1 MFLRSQ
7 IRKKDGKTHT
17 YWSVVE
23 NKRLHDGR
31 ILQRQVLYLGEV
43 NDSQREAWRKTLD
56 AFVEGEDTPR
66 QIALF
71 PHDRPVPV
79 DDARVVQIRLR
90 DLTLHRPRQ
99 WGGCWLAL
107 ELYQQLGLDTFF
119 AGHLPASRK
128 GTAWDRILQVLV
140 TYRLIAPGSEWH
152 LHREWFQ
159 RTALADLLGGDF
171 GLAEIHRLYECLDH
185 VLPLKDQLFA
195 HLRQRWSDLFGAQY
209 DVLLYDLTSTYFEI
223 SVPESPDDKRKHG
236 YSRDHRSDCP
246 QVVIA
251 LVITPEGYPL
261 AYEVLPG
268 NTADKTT
275 LRDFLA
281 KIEARYGKARRIWLM
296 DRGIPTEETLAEM
309 RASDPP
315 VQYLVG
321 TPKGRLTAMESALL
335 RVPWCAVREGIQ
347 TKLLTKDGEVYILAE
362 SLGRVQKER
371 AMRLR
376 KLRRLLTRLRELQEQ
391 APRRDQLL
399 MALGAAKA
407 EAGRLY
413 SVMKITVPAPRE
425 KTNPDTFHFRL
436 DRAKLRTVRSREG
449 RYLLR
454 SNLKGRDTGELWN
467 MYMQLV
473 QVEEAFKNL
482 KGDLAVRPVFHQKM
496 ERIEAHIL
504 VAFIAYTLHVCLR
517 QRCRKVAGGLTPRAV
532 LEKFSAIQMIDVHL
546 PCTDGR
552 KVILSRYTQ
561 PEKELQVLLQQL
573 GMHLPEQ
580 PPPRITQ
587 SDVVKTS
594 ARF

>member
-23 NKRLHDGR
+23 NKRLHGGR
-31 ILQRQVLYLGEV
+31 IIQRQVLYLGEV
-43 NDSQREAWRKTLD
+43 NDSQREAWRKSLD
-56 AFVEGEDTPR
+56 AFVDGEETPR

-71 PHDRPVPV
+71 PHDRPAPAH
-79 DDARVVQIRLR
+79 DARVVQIRLR

-119 AGHLPASRK
+119 AERLDPSRK
-128 GTAWDRILQVLV
+128 GTRWERILQVLV
-140 TYRLIAPGSEWH
+140 TYRLVSPGSEWR
-152 LHREWFQ
+152 LHRDWFE
-159 RTALADLLGGDF
+159 RTALADLLGGNF

-185 VLPLKDQLFA
+185 VLPLKEQLFA
-195 HLRQRWSDLFGAQY
+195 HLRERWSDLFGAKY
-209 DVLLYDLTSTYFEI
+209 DILLYDLTSTYFEI
-223 SVPESPDDKRKHG
+223 AVPEDPNDKRKHG
-236 YSRDHRSDCP
+236 YSRDHRGDCP

-268 NTADKTT
+268 NTADKAT
-275 LRDFLA
+275 LREFLA
-281 KIEARYGKARRIWLM
+281 QIETRYGKARRLWLM
-296 DRGIPTEETLAEM
+296 DRGIPTEATLEEM
-309 RASDPP
+309 RAGNPP

-321 TPKGRLTAMESALL
+321 TPKGRLSALEADL
-335 RVPWCAVREGIQ
+335 LKLPWSEVREGIQ
-347 TKLLTKDGEVYILAE
+347 TKLLAKDGEVYILAE

-371 AMRLR
+371 AMRRR
-376 KLRRLLTRLRELQEQ
+376 KLRRLLARLRELQQ
-391 APRRDQLL
+391 KAPRRDQLL
-399 MALGAAKA
+399 MALGVAKA
-407 EAGRLY
+407 EAGRVY
-413 SVMKITVPAPRE
+413 SVMKITVPAARQ
-425 KTNPDTFHFRL
+425 KVSPDTFHFRI
-436 DRAKLRTVRSREG
+436 DRPKLRAVRRREG

-454 SNLKGRDTGELWN
+454 SNLTDRDPGALWN
-467 MYMQLV
+467 LYMQLV

-482 KGDLAVRPVFHQKM
+482 KGDLAVRPVFHQKI
-496 ERIEAHIL
+496 ERIEAHIF

-517 QRCRKVAGGLTPRAV
+517 QRCRGLAAGLTPRAV

-561 PEKELQVLLQQL
+561 PEKELQILLQKLGLQL
-573 GMHLPEQ
+573 PPQ
-580 PPPRITQ
+580 PPPRISQ
-587 SDVVKTS
+587 ADVV
-594 ARF
+594 